1 MTRYWRY
8 NRERMEE
15 LDRQGRIVYS
25 KSGMPYQ
32 KRYLDESKV

>member
-1 MTRYWRY
+1 M
-8 NRERMEE
+8 NVSAA
-15 LDRQGRIVYS
+15 RIAQFGS